1 MRWPTRR
8 LYGVVN
14 GFSSPVGKGART
26 GNLEGIRFVSLC
38 LAGWWNAIRLQGA
51 TIASRPFEGPYAVRV
66 SLNALSN
73 ESSGSV
79 GKQPNWMLGF

>member
-38 LAGWWNAIRLQGA
+38 LAGWWNAIRLQGNL
-51 TIASRPFEGPYAVRV
+51 RLLPGPLKDRM
-66 SLNALSN
+66 LS
-73 ESSGSV
+73 EYH
-79 GKQPNWMLGF
+79 